1 MSCLHCASPIP
12 VDAEDARFCC
22 RGCATVYELLKTEG
36 LDRYYAL
43 AGNQVTPVSGDDE
56 PRSHAWLEA
65 MLTPGVCSLELD
77 VQGIHCAACVWLMNE
92 TFRRRATHGEVLVNP
107 ALGSVRLDWQPGS
120 FDVHAWVEEVER
132 FGYRFGPRLK
142 TAGRSELPLRLG
154 ISVALTINVMLFSV
168 SFYFGLAPG
177 DGAFELFSWLA
188 LALSTLT
195 VLVGGWPFFRSAIQ
209 GVRSG
214 VLHLDL
220 PIALGIT
227 LVFATS
233 LVQFVMTGGRG
244 DAAYFDTLNTFIS
257 LMLLGRFLQERV
269 LERNRRFL
277 LEDGGAEGLLVRR
290 ETLELVPASKVRA
303 GDRLRIAA
311 GELIPV
317 AARLLDDASIRT
329 DWMTGEPEPRRVRAG
344 DSVLAGSF
352 NPGGQSFLVEATE
365 DFAQSRLVELLRSPP
380 AKQGTSH
387 LKWWDALARRWVVT
401 VLAVSALG
409 LIIWLPRGID
419 DALRVTVS
427 LLVITCPCA
436 IGLALPLAYE
446 LTKSRLRR
454 RGFYA
459 RLPDV
464 LDRAV
469 EVRNVVFDKT
479 GTLTLG
485 RLEWVNRRELSPEVR
500 DVAWNLAARSS
511 HPVSM
516 TLAAALK
523 RMGANYDEAVKVTEV
538 AGQGVEWNGWKLGK
552 AEMPPLHRGGEG
564 WGEAAAHAGVQAHPG
579 ALPDGERGTSLTLNG
594 ETIATFEFADVP
606 RPGTRELID
615 RLKSRGYQLWLLSG
629 DAQSRVT
636 RLAESLG
643 LDPRRAL
650 GDCSPEEKSKRLTEL
665 GADHLLY
672 LGDGVNDS
680 LAFDRALLAGTPAI
694 ERPVMPARSD
704 FFLVGQNLE
713 PLCDALDAAHRLR
726 RVVRRVLTLSVAYN
740 GLAIT
745 ASLLGLMSPLA
756 AAVSMPASTLTLLFV
771 TVRSLQ
777 SPPSTVQT
785 PPSVFP
791 HLRASANAS
800 TPSTYADSWL

>member
-1 MSCLHCASPIP
+1 MHA
-12 VDAEDARFCC
+12 
-22 RGCATVYELLKTEG
+22 LLKTEG

-43 AGNQVTPVSGDDE
+43 AGKQVTPVSEDSE

-65 MLTPGVCSLELD
+65 MLVKESGEVCSLELD

-92 TFRRRATHGEVLVNP
+92 TFRRRAKHGEVLVNP
-107 ALGSVRLDWQPGS
+107 ALGSVRLDWQRGA
-120 FDVHAWVEEVER
+120 FDVRAWVEEVER
-132 FGYRFGPRLK
+132 FGYRFGPPLK
-142 TAGRSELPLRLG
+142 EASAKSRELPMRLG

-188 LALSTLT
+188 LGLSTLT
-195 VLVGGWPFFRSAIQ
+195 VLIGGWPFFRSAIQ

-220 PIALGIT
+220 PIALGIG
-227 LVFATS
+227 LVFSAS
-233 LVQFVMTGGRG
+233 LVQFIATRGRG
-244 DAAYFDTLNTFIS
+244 DVAYFDTLNTFIT

-269 LERNRRFL
+269 LDRNRRFL

-290 ETLELVPASKVRA
+290 ESLELVPASKVRA
-303 GDRLRIAA
+303 GDRLWIAA

-317 AARLLDDASIRT
+317 AATLMDDANIRT
-329 DWMTGEPEPRRVRAG
+329 DWMTGEPEARFMRSG
-344 DSVLAGSF
+344 DPVLAGSF
-352 NPGGQSFLVEATE
+352 NAGRQSFLVEATE
-365 DFAQSRLVELLRSPP
+365 DFAQSRLVELLRQPA

-401 VLAVSALG
+401 VLSVSALG
-409 LIIWLPRGID
+409 LLVWLPRGVD

-436 IGLALPLAYE
+436 IGIALPLAYE

-459 RLPDV
+459 RLPDL

-469 EVRNVVFDKT
+469 EVRDVVFDKT

-485 RLEWVNRRELSPEVR
+485 RLEWVNRSALSDEAR

-516 TLAAALK
+516 TLAAALQ
-523 RMGANYDEAVKVTEV
+523 RMGAKYDANVKVTEV
-538 AGQGVEWNGWKLGK
+538 AGQGVEWNDWKLGK
-552 AEMPPLHRGGEG
+552 QETTDSTLAAGDRG
-564 WGEAAAHAGVQAHPG
+564 AT
-579 ALPDGERGTSLTLNG
+579 ALTFHGKTV
-594 ETIATFEFADVP
+594 ATFEFADVP
-606 RPGTRELID
+606 RPGTRDVLR
-615 RLKSRGYQLWLLSG
+615 RLHARGFKLWLLSG
-629 DAQSRVT
+629 DSQNRVT
-636 RLAESLG
+636 RLATSLG

-650 GDCSPEEKSKRLTEL
+650 GDCSPEEKSKRIDEL
-665 GADHLLY
+665 GADRVLY
-672 LGDGVNDS
+672 LGDGVNDA
-680 LAFDRALLAGTPAI
+680 LAFDRALIAGTPAI
-694 ERPVMPARSD
+694 ERPVMPSRSD
-704 FFLVGQNLE
+704 FFLVGRGLE
-713 PLCDALDAAHRLR
+713 PLCDALDAAHHLR

-740 GLAIT
+740 VLAIT
-745 ASLLGLMSPLA
+745 ASLLGVMSPLA
-756 AAVSMPASTLTLLFV
+756 AAVSMPASTLTLLFI

-777 SPPSTVQT
+777 MPPSTAQT

-791 HLRASANAS
+791 HLSASANAS